1 MRFKGFYLFFC
12 FLFFISFGFAQNDGT
27 EVSRN
32 EIFDRL
38 EARAKSL
45 ANRMQEMAEQDTSQ
59 PVSPSNFPQAY
70 TSPVL
75 VPAPLSSQ
83 VAVPTPDPSESTRV
97 GDQRPEEPLPDAS
110 TFTTIEEDNAEYIPT
125 ASSQELNGDYY
136 IMPSLGF
143 VLSSESQVTYKF
155 GLNNENEV
163 KDLDNEIGTGVG
175 IKAGIRLDNFFT
187 EFGIKYTSSD
197 FKIHGA
203 LKSGTPYTGDGTA
216 DILNF
221 NARLGYTFQI
231 NEQLGLSGSA
241 GLGLANR
248 KNSIDI
254 SVGPISDNIGSSE
267 TVFSYD
273 IGFSLC
279 YLINES
285 HLFSLGYNYANVAKI
300 SQFDALN
307 LHYFELG
314 WGINF

>member
-12 FLFFISFGFAQNDGT
+12 FLFFISFGFAQNDASN
-27 EVSRN
+27 VSRD

-45 ANRMQEMAEQDTSQ
+45 ATRMKEMVEQDTSP
-59 PVSPSNFPQAY
+59 PVSRPNYPKTYS
-70 TSPVL
+70 SPVFTP
-75 VPAPLSSQ
+75 VPEPSQFGAPS
-83 VAVPTPDPSESTRV
+83 PDQFEPTRV
-97 GDQRPEEPLPDAS
+97 DDQSPEELHIDNS
-110 TFTTIEEDNAEYIPT
+110 TFTTIEDDNTEYIPT
-125 ASSQELNGDYY
+125 ASAQEINGDYY
-136 IMPSLGF
+136 ILPSLGF
-143 VLSSESQVTYKF
+143 VLSSESQVSYKF
-155 GLNNENEV
+155 GPQNEV

-175 IKAGIRLDNFFT
+175 VKAGIRFENFFT
-187 EFGIKYTSSD
+187 EVGIKYTSSD

-203 LKSGTPYTGDGTA
+203 LGSGTLYTGDGVA

-231 NEQLGLSGSA
+231 NEQISLSGSA

-254 SVGPISDNIGSSE
+254 TIGPVSGNISSNE
-267 TVFSYD
+267 TVLSYD
-273 IGFSLC
+273 LGFSLC

-285 HLFSLGYNYANVAKI
+285 HLLSLGYNYANIAKI

>member
-27 EVSRN
+27 EVSRD

-59 PVSPSNFPQAY
+59 PVSPSNYPKTY

-125 ASSQELNGDYY
+125 ASAQETNGDYY

-143 VLSSESQVTYKF
+143 VLSSESKVTYDL
-155 GLNNENEV
+155 GGIQN
-163 KDLDNEIGTGVG
+163 KDLDNEIGTGIG
-175 IKAGIRLDNFFT
+175 IKAGIRFDNFFT
-187 EFGIKYTSSD
+187 EFGLKYSSFD
-197 FKIHGA
+197 FKIYGIDPVG
-203 LKSGTPYTGDGTA
+203 STYTGNGVV

-231 NEQLGLSGSA
+231 NDQLSLNGSA

-248 KNSIDI
+248 KNTFDI
-254 SVGPISDNIGSSE
+254 TSDKGNIFISTMASSE

>member
-12 FLFFISFGFAQNDGT
+12 FFSFGFAQNDVS

-45 ANRMQEMAEQDTSQ
+45 ANRMQEMAEQQDTSE
-59 PVSPSNFPQAY
+59 PASPSNFPKAY
-70 TSPVL
+70 TSPVF
-75 VPAPLSSQ
+75 VPAPQASQ
-83 VAVPTPDPSESTRV
+83 TAVPISDPSESTRV
-97 GDQRPEEPLPDAS
+97 EEQRPQEPLPDAS
-110 TFTTIEEDNAEYIPT
+110 TFTTIEQDNAEYIPT

-143 VLSSESQVTYKF
+143 VLSSESRVSYKF
-155 GLNNENEV
+155 GLNNEV

-175 IKAGIRLDNFFT
+175 LKAGIRFENFFT

-203 LKSGTPYTGDGTA
+203 LNSGRTTYTGDGIA

-254 SVGPISDNIGSSE
+254 SVGPISGNIGSSE
-267 TVFSYD
+267 TVLSYD
-273 IGFSLC
+273 VGFSLC

-285 HLFSLGYNYANVAKI
+285 HLLSLGYNYANVAKI